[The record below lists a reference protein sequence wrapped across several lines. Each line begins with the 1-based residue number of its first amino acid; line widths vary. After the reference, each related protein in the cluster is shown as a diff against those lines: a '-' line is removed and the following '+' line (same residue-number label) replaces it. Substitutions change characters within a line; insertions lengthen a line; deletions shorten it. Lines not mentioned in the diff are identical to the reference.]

1 MVVKINKLV
10 VLVVMFLLPIVGQL
24 FATGGNTSE
33 ENIDSSVEYS
43 DRLSDSN
50 SDTSV
55 VEVAEPEVVIPEL
68 TVENVRKELIKLGV
82 ENVDIVLR
90 QSILETGW
98 YKCDHCSLMYNNIFG
113 FRWKGKYL
121 KFDDWTKSV
130 EYYKW
135 WQGKLYKG
143 GDYYAFLK
151 KVGYATSKT
160 YLQKLKQLEGT
171 Y

>member
-1 MVVKINKLV
+1 MKINKLV
-10 VLVVMFLLPIVGQL
+10 VLLVVFLLPVVGQL
-24 FATGGNTSE
+24 FATAGNVSE
-33 ENIDSSVEYS
+33 KNVSINDNIIEALVNENY
-43 DRLSDSN
+43 
-50 SDTSV
+50 DTAIV
-55 VEVAEPEVVIPEL
+55 VEEKEPEIIIPEL

-82 ENVDIVLR
+82 ENPDIVLR

-98 YKCDHCSLMYNNIFG
+98 YKCDNCSLKYNNIFG

-121 KFDDWTKSV
+121 KFDNWTKSV

-143 GDYYAFLK
+143 GDYYVFLK